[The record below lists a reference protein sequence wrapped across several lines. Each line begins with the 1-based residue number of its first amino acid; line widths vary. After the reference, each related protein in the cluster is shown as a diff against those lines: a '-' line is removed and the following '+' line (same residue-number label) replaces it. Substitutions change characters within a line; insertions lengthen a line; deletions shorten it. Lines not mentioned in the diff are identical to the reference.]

1 MAHSASFLRPLP
13 WGLVASVLL
22 GAAVV
27 VPDGARAESA
37 KPYVFPETI
46 ATVGGDPSFRGTIGY
61 DVTLSQPLILNRLG
75 FWDDFADGLLSSHT
89 VSVFEGGSGALVAS
103 AVVPAGSGS
112 LLQDG
117 FRWISLPA
125 IVLSPGRYV
134 IGASMEGDPSL
145 FDEVITDASSI
156 ATLEGV
162 NFGPD
167 QALIS
172 APVALGTPIA
182 VNLIPTQ
189 VDGGAGYFGP
199 AMAPG
204 PLPLLG
210 ASAGWAWSRRL
221 RARCSQRDGASTRL

>member
-1 MAHSASFLRPLP
+1 MTHSAGLFRTLP
-13 WGLVASVLL
+13 WGVVASALL

-37 KPYVFPETI
+37 KPFVFPETI
-46 ATVGGDPSFRGTIGY
+46 TTVGGDSSFRGTIGY
-61 DVTLSQPLILNRLG
+61 DVTLSQPLVLNRLG
-75 FWDDFADGLLSSHT
+75 FWDAFADGLLGSHT
-89 VSVFEGGSGALVAS
+89 VSVFAGGTGALVAS
-103 AVVPAGSGS
+103 AVLPAGSGS
-112 LLQDG
+112 LLEDG
-117 FRWISLPA
+117 FRWISIPA

-145 FDEVITDASSI
+145 FDEVIIDASSI
-156 ATLEGV
+156 GTVVGV
-162 NFGPD
+162 SFGPN

-172 APVALGTPIA
+172 SVVAPGTPIP
-182 VNLIPTQ
+182 VNLMPTV

-221 RARCSQRDGASTRL
+221 RRRCRQRDGATTRL

>member
-1 MAHSASFLRPLP
+1 MARSAGLFRHLP
-13 WGLVASVLL
+13 WGLVASALL
-22 GAAVV
+22 GAAVG
-27 VPDGARAESA
+27 VPAGVRAESA
-37 KPYVFPETI
+37 KPFVFPETI
-46 ATVGGDPSFRGTIGY
+46 ATVGGSASFRGTIGY
-61 DVTLSQPLILNRLG
+61 DLTLSQPLVLNRLG
-75 FWDDFADGLLSSHT
+75 FWDAFADGLLSSHT
-89 VSVFEGGSGALVAS
+89 VSVFVGSSGALVAS

-112 LLQDG
+112 LLEDG
-117 FRWISLPA
+117 FRWTAIPA
-125 IVLSPGRYV
+125 ILLSPGRYV

-156 ATLEGV
+156 ATLAGV
-162 NFGPD
+162 SFGPD

-172 APVALGTPIA
+172 SVVAPGTPIP
-182 VNLIPTQ
+182 VNLMPTV

-221 RARCSQRDGASTRL
+221 RARCRQRDGASTRH